1 MYNCGMNTIC
11 FWFCQFTMDC
21 KYELTNHL
29 NNKIMK
35 KQHLLIGLIF
45 LTVQVISAQLTIDGE
60 FRPRTEFR
68 HGFGTIIADGAD
80 AGFGVSTRI
89 RLNTGYSVDAY
100 SVYVS
105 LQDVMVWGENRQLL
119 PDDENNSFAIFE
131 AWAKINLGSGFSTK
145 IGRQTLDYDD
155 ERILG
160 SVGWTQQARNH
171 DAALLKYEKDKF
183 QFDLGLAF
191 SQDYDNP
198 SGFQSVGTAYN
209 TTGFFTYKTMQYLY
223 LKQGWE
229 NLTGSFLLLNN
240 GFQNFESDGVTSDG
254 ISNLQTIGTHLDY
267 NKGSFG
273 VAVNAFL
280 QTGERQGAIN
290 VGSAYLLGLDISYKA
305 SDKIGLGAGLEII
318 SGNDTST
325 TNKTEA
331 FFPLYGT
338 NHKFN
343 GFMDYFYV
351 GNHANSIGLFDVHVS
366 ANFKLGEKSSL
377 MVKALNFSGEQELPS
392 GEKTLGTELDFV
404 LAQKFN
410 GYTLMLGY
418 SQLFA
423 SDGMYEL
430 KGTTKDLAASSQNWA
445 WAMLVI
451 KPKFLN
457 TNKD

>member
-1 MYNCGMNTIC
+1 
-11 FWFCQFTMDC
+11 
-21 KYELTNHL
+21 
-29 NNKIMK
+29 MK
-35 KQHLLIGLIF
+35 KHHLLIGLLF
-45 LTVQVISAQLTIDGE
+45 LSVQLISAQLTLDGE

-68 HGFGTIIADGAD
+68 HGFGNIIADGDD
-80 AGFGVSTRI
+80 AGFGVSTRL
-89 RLNTGYSVDAY
+89 RLNTGYSIDAY
-100 SVYVS
+100 SFYVS

-131 AWAKINLGSGFSTK
+131 AWANINLRNGFSAK

-171 DAALLKYEKDKF
+171 DAALLKYGNDKF
-183 QFDLGLAF
+183 QLDLGLAF

-198 SGFQSVGTAYN
+198 SGFQSVGTGYN

-223 LKQGWE
+223 LNQSWE
-229 NLTGSFLLLNN
+229 HLKGSLLFLNN
-240 GFQNFESDGVTSDG
+240 GFQNFESDGVTPNG
-254 ISNLQTIGTHLDY
+254 LSNLHTFGTHLDY

-273 VAVNAFL
+273 AAVNAFL
-280 QTGERQGAIN
+280 QTGERQGAVD
-290 VGSAYLLGLDISYKA
+290 VGSAYLLGLDLSYKA
-305 SDKIGLGAGLEII
+305 TDKIGLGAGMEII

-325 TNKTEA
+325 ANKTEA

-366 ANFKLGEKSSL
+366 ANLKLGEKSSL
-377 MVKALNFSGEQELPS
+377 MVKALNFSGEQDLQS
-392 GEKTLGTELDFV
+392 GEKTLGTELDLVFT
-404 LAQKFN
+404 QKFN

-430 KGTTKDLAASSQNWA
+430 KGTTKDLAAGSQNWA

-457 TNKD
+457 TTKD